1 MTDIAETLAQALKR
15 IQQLEN
21 AVTAKKIKSAKGKKS
36 KKTESDDDKPKRVL
50 NEGIKAWH
58 VFLKRVR
65 ILMKEMDMGFSVP
78 TEITQF
84 CSALKAKNSDY
95 ESWSTEEILEEREK
109 WEKPEK
115 SKQLV
120 KKESKENS
128 AASSVAAPSKKQ
140 KALPVS
146 DAEESEDESEDE
158 PEPEPQPEPKP
169 VKKVA
174 EVKEVKKAG
183 RPKKIAVETP
193 KAEVKKAGRPK
204 KAKEEEVD
212 YKGGLEAFKH
222 KGKTYTKTERHDVV
236 DEDNG
241 VYIGRWNE
249 ETNEIDTDFPE
260 PKYVKKLIA
269 EMGSDDE

>member
-1 MTDIAETLAQALKR
+1 MTDIAETLALALKR

-21 AVTAKKIKSAKGKKS
+21 AVTAKNIKVAKGKKS
-36 KKTESDDDKPKRVL
+36 KKSESDDDKPKRVL

-65 ILMKEMDMGFSVP
+65 VLMKDMDMGFSVP

-84 CSALKAKNSDY
+84 CSALKAKNGDY
-95 ESWSTEEILEEREK
+95 KSWSTEEILAEREN

-146 DAEESEDESEDE
+146 DAEEDESEDE
-158 PEPEPQPEPKP
+158 PEPEPEP

-183 RPKKIAVETP
+183 RPKKIATETP

-212 YKGGLEAFKH
+212 YKGGIEAFKH

-249 ETNEIDTDFPE
+249 ETNEIDTKFPE
-260 PKYVKKLIA
+260 PKYVKKMIA

>member
-1 MTDIAETLAQALKR
+1 MTDIAETLAVALKR

-21 AVTAKKIKSAKGKKS
+21 AVTAKNIKVAKSKKS
-36 KKTESDDDKPKRVL
+36 KSKKSESDDDKPKRVL

-65 ILMKEMDMGFSVP
+65 LLMKEMDMGFSVP

-84 CSALKAKNSDY
+84 CSALKAKNGDY
-95 ESWSTEEILEEREK
+95 ESWSTEEILEEREN
-109 WEKPEK
+109 WEKPEQ

-120 KKESKENS
+120 KKMSKENS
-128 AASSVAAPSKKQ
+128 AASSVAAPSKK

-146 DAEESEDESEDE
+146 DAENSFSDNESEDE
-158 PEPEPQPEPKP
+158 PEPEP
-169 VKKVA
+169 VKKVK

-183 RPKKIAVETP
+183 RPKKVVDETP
-193 KAEVKKAGRPK
+193 KEAPKKAGRPK
-204 KAKEEEVD
+204 KAKEAEDEN
-212 YKGGLEAFKH
+212 YKGGIEAFKH
-222 KGKTYTKTERHDVV
+222 KGKTYTKTERHDVI

-241 VYIGRWNE
+241 VYIGRWDE
-249 ETNEIDTDFPE
+249 DTNEIDTKFPE
-260 PKYVKKLIA
+260 PKYVKKMIA